1 MEKIFIVALIIT
13 GIFVALKLAEMRFIQ
28 GEIKPLKETIRDAGM
43 VFISAFS
50 AEFINQNFSKTMS
63 EWFSVVTESKVLE
76 NIQAQVF
83 TDKPDF

>member
-1 MEKIFIVALIIT
+1 MEKIFIVALMIT
-13 GIFVALKLAEMRFIQ
+13 CIFGVLKFAEMRFIQ
-28 GEIKPLKETIRDAGM
+28 GEIKPLKETIRDAGI

-63 EWFSVVTESKVLE
+63 EWFSVVTESKILD